1 MNVSSRAGG
10 DKPTIFLVVVLVA
23 LIAVVGVA
31 AVYIT
36 TQAKHESEYLATA
49 SGLQLLSQRMA
60 TLSLEA
66 ASGTTAAFDQLGQE
80 RDAFDALQKRL
91 KKGDPAARLPAAPA
105 EIASEVNAVDGDWQ
119 TYRRSIDSILA
130 GQETISTVAEYV
142 EIIRETMPFLLET
155 SDEVVSV
162 LVDNRAPQ
170 QQVYIATRQLMIAQR
185 MENSLNR
192 VLAGTEASAT
202 AAGEFGNDARLFG
215 EVLEGFAN
223 GSEELGIRKLTNVEV
238 REALR
243 EVAVAYAV
251 VKEQAEGIIE
261 SSTELSEIN
270 VAASGIES
278 QGALLLSTTQ
288 SLETAIRTYGSRLEL
303 LMNAAGALAAASLIV
318 LILIGWRLVRGARI
332 RAEESAAQNNRNQ
345 QAILR
350 LLDEMATLADGD
362 LTAHATVTE
371 DITGAIADSVNFS
384 IDALRSLVTTIN
396 DTSERVSTSA
406 DRAQHI
412 TSDLS
417 EASNTQAREIAA
429 ASAAVVDMA
438 DSIEQVSRNAGTSA
452 DVAQRAV
459 DFAHGGTS
467 AVSRTID
474 GMGTIREQI
483 QETSKRIKR
492 LGESSQEIGDIVGL
506 INEIADQTNILAL
519 NAAIQAATAGE
530 AGRGFAV
537 VADEVQRL
545 AERAGNATKQIEVLV
560 KTIQTDTNEAVIS
573 MEQSTANVVAG
584 AKLAE
589 DAGESLQQ
597 IENVSTNLSELIQSI
612 SQSARQ
618 QATSAANITNTM
630 NVIQEI
636 TMQTSAGTTETADSV
651 GTLTELSTD
660 LKESVAGFKLPESD
674 EADMQILAEEPPAE
688 SDELGVEHPEPQ
700 RVPA

>member
-1 MNVSSRAGG
+1 MKVSTGG
-10 DKPTIFLVVVLVA
+10 DRLTIFLVVVLVA

-36 TQAKHESEYLATA
+36 TQAKHASEYLSIA
-49 SGLQLLSQRMA
+49 SEQQLLSQRMA

-66 ASGTTAAFDQLGQE
+66 ASGRSGAFDQLRLE
-80 RDAFDALQKRL
+80 RDTFDALHDKMNN
-91 KKGDPAARLPAAPA
+91 GDPGAGLPAAPA
-105 EIASEVNAVDGDWQ
+105 EIRSQVNAVAGDWQ
-119 TYRRSIDSILA
+119 AYRRSINAILD

-162 LVDNRAPQ
+162 LVENKATQ
-170 QQVYIATRQLMIAQR
+170 QQIYIAARQLMIALR

-202 AAGEFGNDARLFG
+202 AAKEFGADARLFG
-215 EVLEGFAN
+215 QVLEGFAN
-223 GSEELGIRKLTNVEV
+223 GSAELGIRKLTNADA

-243 EVAVAYAV
+243 DVAVAYAV
-251 VKEQAEGIIE
+251 LKEQAEGIIE
-261 SSTELSEIN
+261 SSTGLDQSN
-270 VAASGIES
+270 TAASSIES
-278 QGALLLSTTQ
+278 QGALMLGTTQ
-288 SLETAIRTYGSRLEL
+288 SLEAAIRSYGSRLDL
-303 LMNAAGALAAASLIV
+303 LTNVAGALAAASLVI
-318 LILIGWRLVRGARI
+318 LLLIGWRLVRGARI
-332 RAEESAAQNNRNQ
+332 RAEESADQNSRNQ

-350 LLDEMATLADGD
+350 LLDEMSTLADGD

-384 IDALRSLVTTIN
+384 IDALRNLVATIN
-396 DTSERVSTSA
+396 DTSERVSRSA
-406 DRAQHI
+406 ERAQKI
-412 TSDLS
+412 TSKLS
-417 EASNTQAREIAA
+417 DASNTQAHEIAA

-438 DSIEQVSRNAGTSA
+438 DSIEQVSRNAGSSA
-452 DVAQRAV
+452 EVAQRAV
-459 DFAHGGTS
+459 DYAHGGTS

-589 DAGESLQQ
+589 DAGGSLQQ
-597 IENVSTNLSELIQSI
+597 IERVSTEMSDLIQSI

-636 TMQTSAGTTETADSV
+636 TMQTSAGTNETAESV
-651 GTLTELSTD
+651 GVLTKLSTD
-660 LKESVAGFKLPESD
+660 LNESVAGFKLPESE
-674 EADMQILAEEPPAE
+674 EADMKILDEEPPME
-688 SDELGVEHPEPQ
+688 VDEYGTEPPVPQ